1 MRAPSVLLFVA
12 LGLAA
17 AGTAHADLPPASR
30 WVGAAVWP
38 AGDVHVSVVHE
49 LRLSR
54 FRHLPDEVGD
64 PWSDSIDV
72 AVAIDP
78 RLTLGLSHS
87 ARSRGTVDHG
97 GGWCHD
103 GPAQRCDAAYAG
115 ALVDARWRVTAP
127 KRGERGELVALARIG
142 VGDLSPVRPVVRLG
156 LSGRR
161 ARGRFWGVVEPEF
174 QIALGHREAGNR
186 DQLIAPI
193 WIGVGRRR
201 AAAWIM
207 SGVRSEMVGFG
218 EKYEIP
224 FMLGGAVAFRSLRV
238 GGEAGFPQLAGPQ
251 NTGNVRH
258 AAVWVGATF

>member
-1 MRAPSVLLFVA
+1 VRAPSVLLFVLAPVLA
-12 LGLAA
+12 LG
-17 AGTAHADLPPASR
+17 GTAHADLPRASR
-30 WVGAAVWP
+30 WVGAAVLP
-38 AGDVHVSVVHE
+38 AGDVDVSAVHE

-72 AVAIDP
+72 AVAISP

-103 GPAQRCDAAYAG
+103 GPAQQCDAAYAG
-115 ALVDARWRVTAP
+115 ALVDARWRVTAT
-127 KRGERGELVALARIG
+127 ERRELVALARIG
-142 VGDLSPVRPVVRLG
+142 VADLSPVRPVVRLG

-161 ARGRFWGVVEPEF
+161 AHGRFWGVVEPEF
-174 QIALGHREAGNR
+174 QIAFGHRAAGNR
-186 DQLIAPI
+186 DQLIAPL

-258 AAVWVGATF
+258 AAVWLGATF